1 MSGATAT
8 SMDVPPHFELL
19 RDDMGFGDL
28 IGPMYIRKQ
37 REGRTFAWGFRV
49 ADKHMNRGGVVHGG
63 MLVAFADQCLGA
75 LVYYAGGRKPCSTI
89 DLATS
94 FVAPGKLGDWIE
106 GTGEVVRAT
115 RDVVFM
121 HGRVYCGERTLLDVK
136 GIWKLLDPARWADR
150 AVKDRLGQV

>member
-1 MSGATAT
+1 MSGPTTIPA
-8 SMDVPPHFELL
+8 DVPPHFELL
-19 RDDMGFGDL
+19 HGDMGFGDL
-28 IGPMYIRKQ
+28 IGPMYIRKP
-37 REGRTFAWGFRV
+37 REGRAFAWGFRV

-106 GTGEVVRAT
+106 GTGEVTRVT
-115 RDVVFM
+115 RDLIFM
-121 HGRVYCGERTLLDVK
+121 RGRVHCGDRTLLDVK
-136 GIWKLLDPARWADR
+136 GIWKILAPARWAES
-150 AVKDRLGQV
+150 AVRERLGGG